1 MVNEQKFRAS
11 SHTTLF
17 CKSLFSY
24 IFFCLASVR
33 YLPPTKLQY
42 NILFFE
48 QASLTKKVILFD
60 KNPLRAYS
68 FLDLD
73 ECSTGSHSCDV
84 NSVCQNSVGS
94 YTCSCNAGYT
104 GDGKPCN
111 GI

>member
-1 MVNEQKFRAS
+1 MRPFFA
-11 SHTTLF
+11 
-17 CKSLFSY
+17 SLFFHTFF
-24 IFFCLASVR
+24 FFCLASVR

-42 NILFFE
+42 ILFFK
-48 QASLTKKVILFD
+48 QAPLTKKVILFD